1 MSRIKYHIYRE
12 VMRPSNVITI
22 DGIQYSSYPDYRN
35 WHKNR
40 SAADIAAKVSSRT
53 MYSYREVKAVVKEM
67 IEMKKMEELLNV

>member
-12 VMRPSNVITI
+12 VMKPKMATSFY
-22 DGIQYSSYPDYRN
+22 GEYIQMYPDFSK